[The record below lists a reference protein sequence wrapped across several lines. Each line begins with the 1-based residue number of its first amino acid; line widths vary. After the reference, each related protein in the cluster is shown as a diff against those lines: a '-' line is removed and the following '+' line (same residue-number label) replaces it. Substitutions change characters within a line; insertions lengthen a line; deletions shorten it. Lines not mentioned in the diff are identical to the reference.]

1 MSTFLLLEAV
11 LLHALEDAVVK
22 LCRHVDEFASTNF
35 GFDLLAPVAD
45 QNSEIRTIARE
56 FEAKDPVRYERHEA
70 FFPGYTTARVGRRR
84 ALRSVMNAMMRMGQP
99 QEGHTSGS
107 TS

>member
-45 QNSEIRTIARE
+45 QNSEIRAIARE
-56 FEAKDPVRYERHEA
+56 F
-70 FFPGYTTARVGRRR
+70 
-84 ALRSVMNAMMRMGQP
+84 
-99 QEGHTSGS
+99 
-107 TS
+107 